1 MTQLETFRNQKDL
14 FFETDHQSP
23 LTSEQK
29 DTFQG
34 LNYFPENNELTF
46 ELKIEEFDIQES
58 IKMQTS
64 TGDVQDYVKAGKI
77 NFKVEKEMAEL
88 TVYQSHHG
96 YFIPFVDKNAG
107 ETTYGAGR
115 YLDPPLLE
123 NGKLEIDFNQAYNP
137 YCAYNENYSCP
148 LPPAENRLSMNIEAG
163 EKNFK

>member
-14 FFETDHQSP
+14 FFETDQHSP
-23 LTSEQK
+23 LTAEQK
-29 DTFQG
+29 SSFDG
-34 LNYFPENNELTF
+34 LNYFPENNELRL
-46 ELKIEEFDIQES
+46 ELKIEEFETKES

-77 NFKVEKEMAEL
+77 HFTVKDELAEL

-96 YFIPFVDKNAG
+96 YFIPFVDKNG
-107 ETTYGAGR
+107 GKVTYGAGR
-115 YLDPPLLE
+115 YLDPPLLD
-123 NGKLEIDFNQAYNP
+123 NGQLEIDFNQAYNP

-148 LPPAENRLSMNIEAG
+148 LPPSENRLSVAIEAC